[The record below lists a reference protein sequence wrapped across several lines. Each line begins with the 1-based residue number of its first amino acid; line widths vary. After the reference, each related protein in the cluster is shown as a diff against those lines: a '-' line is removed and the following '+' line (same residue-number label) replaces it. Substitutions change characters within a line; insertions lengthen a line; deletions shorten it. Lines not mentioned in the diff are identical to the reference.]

1 MCGIV
6 GFTNPGGDP
15 EAILSPMMS
24 AIAYRGPDE
33 SGTYADDQI
42 AVGHLRLTIIEPD
55 GGHQPRIDDQSG
67 DLLVYNGEIYDYRT
81 HADWLS
87 GRGVRLRDGSD
98 TEVLFQMIRHVGIDE
113 ALERLDGMF
122 AFAYRDGA
130 TGMLWLARDRFGEKP
145 LFYAQRGRGLIFG
158 SEVKALLAHP
168 ALRDCDF
175 DHTALA
181 QYLAFDYVP
190 APATGLAGIEKLAP
204 GEMLGFKSDRIE
216 RRTYWLPRLPSAD
229 GPSAAPGTIEEQANR
244 LIELLDQSIETRLI
258 ADVPVGLFLS
268 GGLDSALIAARAS
281 KLAPEITAYTIRF
294 QGDGYDET
302 PYAAEVANHFG
313 LRHQVHDVGKNE
325 LFSAIGTI
333 EARMDEPFADSSI
346 VPTYLLCRAARRDVT
361 VALGGDGGDE
371 LFAGYINFQALAASP
386 LLRAMPKALKV
397 LPRAVSRL
405 LPARDDYMSSRFKI
419 DQLLN
424 AWGERTRYQAF
435 QWMSAFDAAEV
446 ATLMGEADGLSA
458 TIDRELAQSNP
469 TKVLEQLQYLFC
481 RLYLPN
487 AILTKVDRASMY
499 NSLEVRAPFLARPL
513 AEFAFSL
520 PGSMK
525 IRRLETKRILRHL
538 GRRLLPESI
547 PKRAKHGFALPV
559 ASLIRGPLSE
569 PVADTLLDPTNPL
582 ADLISRPGIEQILAE
597 HRDRRRDNRKRIWAL
612 YCLFLFARNV
622 RALQTAPAS

>member
-6 GFTNPGGDP
+6 GFTSPGGNP
-15 EAILSPMMS
+15 KAILSPMMS

-33 SGTYADDQI
+33 SGTYADDRI

-55 GGHQPRIDDQSG
+55 GGHQPRVDDQTG
-67 DLLVYNGEIYDYRT
+67 DLLVYNGEIYGYRA
-81 HADWLS
+81 HADWLR
-87 GRGVRLRDGSD
+87 GRGVALRDGSD
-98 TEVLFQMIRHVGIDE
+98 TEVLFQMIRHLGIDE

-130 TGMLWLARDRFGEKP
+130 TGTLWLARDRFGEKP
-145 LFYAQRGRGLIFG
+145 LFYARRGDRLIFG

-168 ALRDCDF
+168 DLRGCDF
-175 DHTALA
+175 DHAALA

-190 APATGLAGIEKLAP
+190 APATGLDGIEKLAP
-204 GEMLGFKSDRIE
+204 GEVLTLKSGQVE
-216 RRTYWLPRLPSAD
+216 RRTYWLPNLPSAG
-229 GPSAAPGTIEEQANR
+229 GPAAAPSSIDEQADR
-244 LIELLDQSIETRLI
+244 LTGLLDRSIESRLI

-294 QGDGYDET
+294 EGGGYDET
-302 PYAAEVANHFG
+302 PFAAEVANHFG
-313 LRHQVHDVGKNE
+313 LRHRIFDVGKDE

-346 VPTYLLCRAARRDVT
+346 VPTYLLCRAARQDVT

-371 LFAGYINFQALAASP
+371 LFAGYINFQAQAASP
-386 LLRAMPKALKV
+386 LLRAMPKALKG
-397 LPRAVSRL
+397 LPRAASRL
-405 LPARDDYMSSRFKI
+405 LPAHDDYMSSRFKI

-424 AWGERTRYQAF
+424 AWGEQTRYQSF
-435 QWMSAFDAAEV
+435 QWMSAFDAAEIG
-446 ATLMGEADGLSA
+446 ALMSQDDGLVA
-458 TIDRELAQSNP
+458 AIDRELAQSHP
-469 TKVLEQLQYLFC
+469 TKGLEQQQYLFC

-520 PGSMK
+520 PGPMK
-525 IRRLETKRILRHL
+525 LRRLETKRILRHL
-538 GRRLLPESI
+538 GRRLLPTSVTE
-547 PKRAKHGFALPV
+547 RAKHGFALPV

-569 PVADTLLDPTNPL
+569 LVSDTLLDESNPL
-582 ADLISRPGIEQILAE
+582 ADFVSRAGIEQTLAD

-612 YCLFLFARNV
+612 YCLFQFARNV
-622 RALQTAPAS
+622 RTLQTAPTA